1 MTYEVYNYIFIGAAV
16 ASGILLVLSIVLFFL
31 LDIPKVI
38 GDLSGS
44 NAKKGIENIRKQNE
58 ATGDKS
64 YKSSSVNLKRGRI
77 TDKISD
83 SGRVEKPVS
92 GAFGAG
98 AGTAKIAGRNPM
110 KPQNAAPV
118 AAAKA
123 PENNNATMVLENEN
137 ATMVLGGDN
146 ATAVLGEASSEMQ
159 TTVLSAQMNA
169 ASETT
174 MLSQQPAQPYVAPVQ
189 AQSVFDVEIE
199 ITYIHT
205 NVAIP
210 REG

>member
-38 GDLSGS
+38 GDLTGS
-44 NAKKGIENIRKQNE
+44 NAKKGIESIRKQNE

-83 SGRVEKPVS
+83 SGRVEKPAS

-110 KPQNAAPV
+110 QPQNAAPV
-118 AAAKA
+118 AAAKT
-123 PENNNATMVLENEN
+123 PESNNATMVLENEN

-146 ATAVLGEASSEMQ
+146 ATTVLESEMQ
-159 TTVLSAQMNA
+159 TTVLSAA
-169 ASETT
+169 APAVSETT
-174 MLSQQPAQPYVAPVQ
+174 MLTGELKPQVMPVA
-189 AQSVFDVEIE
+189 AAAFEVEIE